1 VNPLETA
8 RDWYEAAVAAGVPEP
23 EAMAL
28 ATATAAG
35 APSVRYVLLRGIDER
50 GIRFYTNYESRKGRE
65 LAENPRAAATLYW
78 RAQHR
83 AIRLEGAVE
92 RLSAE
97 ESDAYFAQRAR
108 GSQIGAWASAQSR
121 PIAGRKWLDERLLDA
136 EARFEDSDVP
146 RPAFW
151 GGFRLVPEAVEF
163 WEGRVNRLH
172 DRQRFERAPD
182 GGWRCERLSP

>member
-28 ATATAAG
+28 ATASAAG

-78 RAQHR
+78 RAHHR
-83 AIRLEGAVE
+83 AIRLEGGVE

-121 PIAGRKWLDERLLDA
+121 PIPDRKWLDERLLDA

-146 RPAFW
+146 RPPFW

-172 DRQRFERAPD
+172 DRQRFEREPD

>member
-28 ATATAAG
+28 ATASAAG

-65 LAENPRAAATLYW
+65 LTENPRAAATLYW

-83 AIRLEGAVE
+83 AIRLEGGVE

-97 ESDAYFAQRAR
+97 ESDAYFGQRAR
-108 GSQIGAWASAQSR
+108 GSQIGAWASEQSR
-121 PIAGRKWLDERLLDA
+121 PIPDRKWLDERLLDT

-146 RPAFW
+146 RPPFW
-151 GGFRLVPEAVEF
+151 GGFRLVPDAVEF

>member
-8 RDWYEAAVAAGVPEP
+8 RDWYQAAVAAGVPEP

-28 ATATAAG
+28 ATATAEG

-97 ESDAYFAQRAR
+97 ESDAYFSQRAR

-121 PIAGRKWLDERLLDA
+121 PIPDRKWLDERLLDA
-136 EARFEDSDVP
+136 EARFEDEDVP
-146 RPAFW
+146 RPPFW

-182 GGWRCERLSP
+182 GGWRCARLSP

>member
-1 VNPLETA
+1 VNPLQTA

-50 GIRFYTNYESRKGRE
+50 GIRFFTNYESRKGRE
-65 LAENPRAAATLYW
+65 LTENPRAAATLYW

-92 RLSAE
+92 RLSGE
-97 ESDAYFAQRAR
+97 ESDAYFSQRAR
-108 GSQIGAWASAQSR
+108 GSQIGAWASEQSR
-121 PIAGRKWLDERLLDA
+121 PIPDRKWLDERLLDA
-136 EARFEDSDVP
+136 EARFEDEDVP
-146 RPAFW
+146 RPPFW
-151 GGFRLVPEAVEF
+151 GGFRLVPDAVEF

-172 DRQRFERAPD
+172 DRQRFERAQD